1 MSQLKFSQYQR
12 TGKTMSEETI
22 EELAKKLISRM
33 GRSQAIEICEANKWL
48 RVLEHIKSLDKN
60 AQNA

>member
-1 MSQLKFSQYQR
+1 MLSQYER
-12 TGKTMSEETI
+12 TGKTMSEQTI

>member
-1 MSQLKFSQYQR
+1 
-12 TGKTMSEETI
+12 MSEETI
-22 EELAKKLISRM
+22 EELAKKLIHRM
-33 GRSQAIEICEANKWL
+33 GRSQAIEICKANKWL